1 MQYPS
6 QEGAMSLEFVLGVV
20 AGLAV
25 AVVVIVV
32 ITAIARRRL
41 RRALSAHPLDN
52 EALLRAITAE

>member
-1 MQYPS
+1 
-6 QEGAMSLEFVLGVV
+6 MSLEFVLGVV